1 MVSATQTQPPLR
13 WPHYVCSY
21 INLDNH
27 VLFTDKDTQNNNS
40 GTRNYLCD
48 NVLDAP
54 ASATTTKSKPDG
66 LLFVVPKKSFIDVS
80 ITTKYPIVRFYP

>member
-40 GTRNYLCD
+40 DTRNYLCN

-54 ASATTTKSKPDG
+54 ASATFERGCKLKG
-66 LLFVVPKKSFIDVS
+66 LHFLFSP
-80 ITTKYPIVRFYP
+80 PE